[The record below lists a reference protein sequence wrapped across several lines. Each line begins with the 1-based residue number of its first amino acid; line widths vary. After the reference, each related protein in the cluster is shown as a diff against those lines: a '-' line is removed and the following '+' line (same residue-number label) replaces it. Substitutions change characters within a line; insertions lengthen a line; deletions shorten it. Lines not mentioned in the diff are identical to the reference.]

1 MNWFTS
7 TESWSRFF
15 ARHQVIYFNQR
26 KNIFRKLPMPLPKDG
41 NGDILLGLG
50 VLEGCLCMVRSCEH
64 LTDRMDRVEVLVMKK
79 YGIKESWTSMF
90 ILSNLPNLHIYDN
103 VLPLFFTKNG
113 EILMKIGKN
122 CVRAYNPNDN
132 SQRDIR
138 IPADSPYFYAAVYE
152 ESLASPIDY
161 NWEAEE
167 LREDARY
174 VENSLSGS
182 WRKMRKVIRA
192 GASAYEVEERGY
204 RESDSEYMMD
214 NYRRRRN
221 CLTSF
226 S

>member
-1 MNWFTS
+1 MALSHETPSHGGLVVIGSFRSKTWTVVHFPYRVSSVKSSPVVNENLHWFTS

-15 ARHQVIYFNQR
+15 ARHQVIYFNPR

-138 IPADSPYFYAAVYE
+138 IPAYSPYFYAAVYE

-161 NWEAEE
+161 N
-167 LREDARY
+167 
-174 VENSLSGS
+174 
-182 WRKMRKVIRA
+182 
-192 GASAYEVEERGY
+192 
-204 RESDSEYMMD
+204 
-214 NYRRRRN
+214 
-221 CLTSF
+221 
-226 S
+226 